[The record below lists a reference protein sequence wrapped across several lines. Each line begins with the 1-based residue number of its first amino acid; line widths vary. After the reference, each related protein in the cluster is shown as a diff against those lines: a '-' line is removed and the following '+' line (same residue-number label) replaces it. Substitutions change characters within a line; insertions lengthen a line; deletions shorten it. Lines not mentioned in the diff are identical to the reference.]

1 MPKLLKHLFRNIWTF
16 FFLSLSRVL
25 HTTNL
30 YFLIVSSVQL
40 INDGL
45 PILDRQVTSNINV
58 VGGGGLGGGSVITC
72 LIICIQ
78 ETSSKCR

>member
-1 MPKLLKHLFRNIWTF
+1 M
-16 FFLSLSRVL
+16 
-25 HTTNL
+25 

-45 PILDRQVTSNINV
+45 PILDRQVTSNIIV
-58 VGGGGLGGGSVITC
+58 VGGGGLGGGSVITS
-72 LIICIQ
+72 LFICIQ